1 MFLWFIGTV
10 VLAVWWVFRDPGF
23 DYRSLVLGA
32 LLPLVDLGLGRALG
46 GVLVFHSIVGA
57 VVILGVVMG
66 VTRGRRVVRKS
77 ALGVPIGVLVHLVM
91 TGAWRRTSVF
101 WWPVAGLGADGSSHP
116 VVERGW
122 WNVLLEL
129 VGLVSCLWIVRRA
142 DLIDP
147 ARRSVFRR
155 TGRLDFTEPGG

>member
-32 LLPLVDLGLGRALG
+32 LLPLVDLVLGPALG

-91 TGAWRRTSVF
+91 
-101 WWPVAGLGADGSSHP
+101 
-116 VVERGW
+116 
-122 WNVLLEL
+122 
-129 VGLVSCLWIVRRA
+129 
-142 DLIDP
+142 
-147 ARRSVFRR
+147 
-155 TGRLDFTEPGG
+155 